1 MPKYPLDHRPDFA
14 AGTPVN
20 NVTAS
25 AGTLTVDTNP
35 TAGDTMTIGIDTYT
49 FVANAGYEGEIEI
62 GASAAATQV
71 NIVAAVNGTDL
82 FNVAN
87 PLASLGDFSTNV
99 SAVTPLKIGNDSNVT
114 TTETFTAGTNVFGAA
129 ALSGGVSATEGHK
142 GSMLFDDTNIYI
154 ATADN
159 TWRKVAH
166 ASL

>member
-1 MPKYPLDHRPDFA
+1 MPKYPLEHRPDFA
-14 AGTPVN
+14 EGTPVN
-20 NVTAS
+20 NATAS

-62 GASAAATQV
+62 GGTLGATQA

-87 PLASLGDFSTNV
+87 PYASLGDFSTDE
-99 SAVTPLKIGNDSNVT
+99 SAVTPLKIGNDSNVA
-114 TTETFTAGTNVFGAA
+114 TTETFTAGTNVFDAA

-142 GSMLFDDTNIYI
+142 GSMLFDGANIYI

-166 ASL
+166 SAL